1 MRVAVL
7 GAGNGGQAL
16 SAHLALKGFTVHL
29 YEDPVLKANLEG
41 IRKNG
46 GIRLQGALE
55 GFGKLDLITENISEA
70 LQQVQFIFLPVPSF
84 AQEPLFKRMLPH
96 LQDGQTLVLIPGNF
110 GSLALLKLIRES
122 GTKTAVTL
130 AETNTLPYAC
140 RQIESGLV
148 DVWGVKTTISVAALP
163 AEETESLLPRLS
175 AVFPIPLRPARNVL
189 EIGLSNA
196 NMIVHCPTILMNAG
210 WIESTGG
217 NFRFYT
223 EGMSPSVCR
232 VMEAMDRERMEI
244 GEKYGLELVSV
255 AEWLRVTYDLEGE
268 SLHQLLSTSPV
279 YGGHGP
285 DAPKK
290 LNHRYI
296 TEDVPFLL
304 VPTISLGKAGGIEA
318 PIIGS
323 IISLA
328 GTVID
333 SDFYRDGRNFTRMGL
348 AGLKVDQIRQV
359 VEKG

>member
-29 YEDPVLKANLEG
+29 YEDPAFKANLEG

-46 GIRLQGALE
+46 GVRLQGALE
-55 GFGKLDLITENISEA
+55 GFGKLDLITEDISEA
-70 LQQVQFIFLPVPSF
+70 VREVQFIFLPVPSF
-84 AQEPLFKRMLPH
+84 AQLPLMQRMLPH
-96 LQDGQTLVLIPGNF
+96 LQDGQTVVLIPGNF
-110 GSLALLKLIRES
+110 GSLELLRMFRES
-122 GTKTAVTL
+122 GRNTAITL
-130 AETNTLPYAC
+130 AETNSLPYAC
-140 RQIESGLV
+140 RQIDPGLV
-148 DVWGVKTTISVAALP
+148 DVWGVKTSISIAALP
-163 AEETESLLPRLS
+163 AEETESLLLRLS
-175 AVFPIPLRPARNVL
+175 AVFPIPLSPARNVL
-189 EIGLSNA
+189 EIGLANP

-232 VMEAMDRERMEI
+232 AMEAMDRERREI
-244 GEKYGLELVSV
+244 GKKYGLDLVSV
-255 AEWLRVTYDLEGE
+255 AEWLRVTYDLEGG

-279 YGGHGP
+279 YGGHGR

-304 VPTISLGKAGGIEA
+304 VPTISLARAGGIEA
-318 PIIGS
+318 PTIGS
-323 IISLA
+323 IVQLA
-328 GTVID
+328 CTAID

-348 AGLKVDQIRQV
+348 AGLKMDQIRRV

>member
-16 SAHLALKGFTVHL
+16 SAHLAIKGFDVNL
-29 YEDPVLKANLEG
+29 YEDPAFKANLEG
-41 IRKNG
+41 IRKTG
-46 GIRLQGALE
+46 GVRLQGALE
-55 GFGKLDLITENISEA
+55 GFGRLELITEDIGEA
-70 LQQVQFIFLPVPSF
+70 LREVQFIFLPVPSF
-84 AQEPLFKRMLPH
+84 AQEPLMRKMLPH
-96 LQDGQTLVLIPGNF
+96 LHDGQTVVLIPGNF
-110 GSLALLKLIRES
+110 GSLELLQLIRES
-122 GTKTAVTL
+122 GRTTGVTL
-130 AETNTLPYAC
+130 AETNSLPYAC
-140 RQIESGLV
+140 RQIEPGLV
-148 DVWGVKTTISVAALP
+148 DVWGVKTSISIAALP
-163 AEETESLLPRLS
+163 AEETESLLSRLS
-175 AVFPIPLRPARNVL
+175 LVFPIPLSPARSVL
-189 EIGLSNA
+189 EIGLSNP
-196 NMIVHCPTILMNAG
+196 NMIVHCPTILMNTG

-232 VMEAMDRERMEI
+232 VMEAMDRERREI
-244 GEKYGLELVSV
+244 GGEYGLDLISV
-255 AEWLRVTYDLEGE
+255 TEWLRVTYGLKGE

-323 IISLA
+323 IIHLA

-333 SDFYRDGRNFTRMGL
+333 ADFSEEGRNLARMGL
-348 AGLKVDQIRQV
+348 AGLGVDKIRQA